1 MESFSFDLSILI
13 LLWKRWNLER
23 CPFFSGWFTS
33 VKSCCW
39 KKTQRAFKYRRNQ
52 GSFPTP
58 EVNRVN
64 CRPLKVGSVHLV
76 FGSSIVDPLQRKPC
90 YVCQPYCSGWGHIK
104 SPKHWQSLRALDHLR
119 LKIASPYPKSTGW
132 RLFSLSKNCPFD
144 GKYTSVQSH
153 FGVPGGPSVTTS
165 RCCNGGVC
173 VVHLNRHLSYSGTR
187 PTQTLQPSKFAV
199 GEMFCPCET
208 DHLWRLIPKIL
219 EPVGILSPKRYFPS
233 AQFVPCSFQT
243 FLETSSTPWS
253 PRRSPGLRWQV
264 GPLVVGPLNELTK
277 QVLEV
282 IGHSGSWDFR
292 MGNGMNLRISQLGNR
307 GNI

>member
-153 FGVPGGPSVTTS
+153 FGVPGGALCHHVKVLQWW
-165 RCCNGGVC
+165 GVC
-173 VVHLNRHLSYSGTR
+173 RSSEPPPIIFRDSPHTNIA
-187 PTQTLQPSKFAV
+187 TLQIRSGRNVLSLWNWPFVKVDSKNSGASWNTV
-199 GEMFCPCET
+199 SK
-208 DHLWRLIPKIL
+208 KIL
-219 EPVGILSPKRYFPS
+219 SLSAIRS
-233 AQFVPCSFQT
+233 MFVPNVS
-243 FLETSSTPWS
+243 
-253 PRRSPGLRWQV
+253 GNV
-264 GPLVVGPLNELTK
+264 INPLKPPP
-277 QVLEV
+277 
-282 IGHSGSWDFR
+282 
-292 MGNGMNLRISQLGNR
+292 
-307 GNI
+307 